1 MNILPE
7 TKHEQRL
14 ELYKQGLTDAEIA
27 QKVGV
32 HPITIYEWRRK
43 QGIPPNRKK
52 KPVTRPKIVDEP
64 IIWYSPQEFLRRWE
78 GGFEYQYQGMGKRR
92 GGSK

>member
-1 MNILPE
+1 MNILSK

-32 HPITIYEWRRK
+32 HLTTIYEWRRK

-78 GGFEYQYQGMGKRR
+78 GGFEYKGELPNERA
-92 GGSK
+92 